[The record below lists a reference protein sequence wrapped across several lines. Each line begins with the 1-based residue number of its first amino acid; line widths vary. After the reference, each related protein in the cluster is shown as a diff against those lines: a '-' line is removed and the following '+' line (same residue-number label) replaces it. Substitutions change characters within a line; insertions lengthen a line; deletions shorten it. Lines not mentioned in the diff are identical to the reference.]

1 MVSARQADAL
11 PLPAA
16 AMQGAHETVSEA
28 ETEALGAALWKTL
41 RAPDCVLL
49 EAPLGTGKTA
59 LARGVARAAGHAG
72 EVPSPTYAIV
82 QPYETDPPLYHLDL
96 YRLSSAAE
104 LAELGLDDMLDA
116 GVVLAEWPERAEGW
130 WPEDALHV
138 EGSVL
143 PDGRRRWVIGRGR

>member
-1 MVSARQADAL
+1 MDGV
-11 PLPAA
+11 
-16 AMQGAHETVSEA
+16 HETGSEA
-28 ETEALGAALWKTL
+28 ATEALGVALWKTL
-41 RAPDCVLL
+41 RTPDCVLL

-59 LARGVARAAGHAG
+59 LARGMVRAGGHAG

-104 LAELGLDDMLDA
+104 LVELGLDDMLDA

-130 WPEDALHV
+130 WPKDALRV
-138 EGSVL
+138 TGEVL
-143 PDGRRRWVIGRGR
+143 ADGHRAWTVRRGI